1 MKYQVIL
8 NNGQMITFDN
18 GEFSPEVFTNSLNEP
33 HINFVNIGGY
43 IVNKHLIQSISPVT
57 E

>member
-1 MKYQVIL
+1 MKYQVVL
-8 NNGQMITFDN
+8 NNGQMITFD
-18 GEFSPEVFTNSLNEP
+18 GEFNAETFTNSLNEP

-43 IVNKHLIQSISPVT
+43 IVNKHLIQSISPIT